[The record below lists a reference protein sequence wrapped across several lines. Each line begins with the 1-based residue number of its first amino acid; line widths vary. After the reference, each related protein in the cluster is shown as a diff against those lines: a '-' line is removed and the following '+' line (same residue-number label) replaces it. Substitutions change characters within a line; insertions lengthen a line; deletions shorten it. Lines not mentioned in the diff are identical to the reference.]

1 MQIQCL
7 ISKNSWIKKY
17 QKKIIQKELK
27 NFSKKIYFFENH
39 TKLRKNFDVN
49 IVLSYFKKIPKK
61 NLNYSKHNIVVHGS
75 DLPKG
80 RGMSPISWQIL
91 KGQNKIVFTIFE
103 ANKNYDDGFYYFK
116 KIINF
121 KKTDLYNEI
130 RHKQMWATIEL
141 LKKFFTNIKKLKKK
155 KQSGKST
162 FYSLRKKS
170 HSQLNIRKSILSQ
183 MNLLRIVDNEKYPAF
198 FYFKKKKYVIK
209 IFKDE
214 KYKN

>member
-17 QKKIIQKELK
+17 HKKLIQKELK
-27 NFSKKIYFFENH
+27 NFSKKIYFCENH

-49 IVLSYFKKIPKK
+49 IVLSYFRKIPKK
-61 NLNYSKHNIVVHGS
+61 NLEFSKHNIVIHGS

-80 RGMSPISWQIL
+80 KGMSPITWQIL
-91 KGQNKIVFTIFE
+91 KGKNKIVFTIFE
-103 ANKNYDDGFYYFK
+103 ANKNYDDGFYYYK

-121 KKTDLYNEI
+121 QNTDLHSEI
-130 RHKQMWATIEL
+130 KDKQIKATINL
-141 LKKFFTNIKKLKKK
+141 LKKFFNNIKNLKKK
-155 KQSGKST
+155 KQQGKST
-162 FYSLRKKS
+162 FYPLRKKS
-170 HSQLNIRKSILSQ
+170 HSQLNIKKSLLSQ
-183 MNLLRIVDNEKYPAF
+183 MNLLRVVDNEKYPAF
-198 FYFKKKKYVIK
+198 FYFKKKKYIIK

>member
-17 QKKIIQKELK
+17 QKKLIQKELK
-27 NFSKKIYFFENH
+27 SFSKKIYFCENH

-61 NLNYSKHNIVVHGS
+61 NLDFSRHNIVVHGS

-80 RGMSPISWQIL
+80 KGMSPISWQIL
-91 KGQNKIVFTIFE
+91 KGRNKIVFTIFE
-103 ANKNYDDGFYYFK
+103 ANTSYDDGFYYFK
-116 KIINF
+116 KIISF
-121 KKTDLYNEI
+121 QKTDLHSEI
-130 RHKQMWATIEL
+130 KHKQIKATIKL
-141 LKKFFTNIKKLKKK
+141 LKKFFANIKKLKKK
-155 KQSGKST
+155 KQLGKST

-170 HSQLNIRKSILSQ
+170 HSQLNIRKSLLSQ

-198 FYFKKKKYVIK
+198 FYFKKKKYIIK

>member
-91 KGQNKIVFTIFE
+91 IGQNKIVFTIFE

-155 KQSGKST
+155 KQLGKST

-170 HSQLNIRKSILSQ
+170 HSKLNIRKSILSQ